1 MAWRGVHLS
10 QPARLALADGQ
21 MVVQQADGEVRLAIE
36 DIGWVLIDTP
46 QVTLTAAL
54 VAATMDCGIAIIF
67 TDSRHTPSG
76 VLLPF
81 HRHYRQAGVAALQA
95 AASLPLK
102 KRLWQTIVQAKIANQ
117 AAALEDCGGDSRAL
131 QAMARLVGS
140 GDPDNTEARAAREY
154 WGRLFPDYVREN
166 DADRRNMMLN
176 YGYAVVRSAVA
187 RAAVAVGLL
196 PALGLHHASV
206 TNAFNLADDLVEPFR
221 PFVDVLVWEMSDRGR
236 RADGEPSVA
245 DRRELAAVLLRKA
258 RFGAET
264 VTLLTASERT
274 AESLVLALEG
284 ASPAL
289 LRLPALE

>member
-1 MAWRGVHLS
+1 MAWRGLHLS
-10 QPARLALADGQ
+10 QPSRLSLSDEQMVVSQTDGETRLAL
-21 MVVQQADGEVRLAIE
+21 E
-36 DIGWVLIDTP
+36 DIAWVVIDTP
-46 QVTLTAAL
+46 QATLTTAL
-54 VAATMDCGIAIIF
+54 ISACMEAGIAIIV
-67 TDSRHTPSG
+67 TDARHSPSG

-81 HRHYRQAGVAALQA
+81 HRHYRQAGVAAMQV

-102 KRLWQTIVQAKIANQ
+102 KRLWQAIIQAKIKHQ
-117 AAALEDCGGDSRAL
+117 AAALERCGKDPRAL

-154 WGRLFPDYVREN
+154 WGRLFPDFVREN
-166 DADRRNMMLN
+166 DADRRNVMLN
-176 YGYAVVRSAVA
+176 YGYAVVRSALA

-245 DRRELAAVLLRKA
+245 DRRELAAVLLRNA